1 MNFELES
8 NQKLI
13 RDMVREFAVN
23 ELEEKAVEI
32 DKTGKFPWDSIK
44 KMSELGLLGMI
55 IPEKYGGGGMDFLSL
70 AIAVE
75 EISRVCA
82 STGIIVAV
90 NNTLAAYPILKFGSE
105 EQKKKYIPLLSQ
117 GKKIGA
123 FGLTEPEAGSD
134 PVTLETTAQLYGNHY
149 IINGTKRFIFN
160 GQEAGIYIVFAKTDT
175 EKAEEGLSAFI
186 VERDTPGFSI
196 GEPEELM
203 GVRATGNCT
212 LLLND
217 CKVPKENLLGA
228 EGQGVSIALHSIDT
242 SRIDI
247 SAQQVGIAQGALEA
261 AVKYS
266 KERVQFGQAISEFGM
281 IQNKLAEMDAKINA
295 ARLLVYWAATKKDN
309 GTEPNSREAAIAKY
323 MASEACMYTTH
334 QAVQVYGGYGYTK
347 EYPVE
352 RFFRDAKVME
362 IYEGTTE
369 VQKQI
374 IAAYLLK

>member
-32 DKTGKFPWDSIK
+32 DKTGEFPWDSIK

-55 IPEKYGGGGMDFLSL
+55 IPEQYGGGGMDFLSL

-134 PVTLETTAQLYGNHY
+134 PITLETTAQLNGNNY
-149 IINGTKRFIFN
+149 KYNPTS
-160 GQEAGIYIVFAKTDT
+160 Y
-175 EKAEEGLSAFI
+175 
-186 VERDTPGFSI
+186 
-196 GEPEELM
+196 
-203 GVRATGNCT
+203 T
-212 LLLND
+212 LYPRQRKVLVPLLW
-217 CKVPKENLLGA
+217 KEILP
-228 EGQGVSIALHSIDT
+228 VSVLE
-242 SRIDI
+242 SR
-247 SAQQVGIAQGALEA
+247 
-261 AVKYS
+261 K
-266 KERVQFGQAISEFGM
+266 
-281 IQNKLAEMDAKINA
+281 
-295 ARLLVYWAATKKDN
+295 
-309 GTEPNSREAAIAKY
+309 NS
-323 MASEACMYTTH
+323 
-334 QAVQVYGGYGYTK
+334 
-347 EYPVE
+347 
-352 RFFRDAKVME
+352 
-362 IYEGTTE
+362 
-369 VQKQI
+369 
-374 IAAYLLK
+374 